1 MRYFATLLFLFIW
14 PGLLCS
20 QEAARPIT
28 AEEALRRVD
37 QRVTVLME
45 VKSTGGNTARF
56 LNSETDFRSEKNFA
70 VFIPNLALA
79 SYKKAGIEDPGQ
91 FYKGKTITVT
101 GQVVLSQER
110 PVIRAENPDQIKV
123 VSTASPRP
131 AASKPV
137 KPR

>member
-1 MRYFATLLFLFIW
+1 MRCITPFLLV
-14 PGLLCS
+14 LCTGVLCG
-20 QEAARPIT
+20 QEPVPPIT
-28 AEEALRRVD
+28 AEEALKRVD

-91 FYKGKTITVT
+91 FFKGKTIKVS
-101 GQVVLSQER
+101 GQIVLSQER

-123 VSTASPRP
+123 VSVASPRP
-131 AASKPV
+131 AALKPV
-137 KPR
+137 KPK

>member
-1 MRYFATLLFLFIW
+1 MRCITPFLLVLFT
-14 PGLLCS
+14 GVLCG
-20 QEAARPIT
+20 QEAGRPIT
-28 AEEALRRVD
+28 AEEALKRVD

-123 VSTASPRP
+123 VSTASLRP
-131 AASKPV
+131 ATTKPG
-137 KPR
+137 KPK